1 MIMNFNIRNVVPIAC
16 VFLLASCSQQQ
27 ARRPL
32 TQTSGQFMKE
42 SANRNIKL
50 IANEEAL
57 IDSVIRKNPE
67 RKYLASKKGY
77 WYFYESQNTKDT
89 LTPQRGDVAFFDY
102 EIADLRGNVIYS
114 EVELKPQTYLVDKQ
128 NILMGLRDGIKLM
141 HKNEKVSFLFPSH
154 LGHGYRGDNDR
165 IPPNLPLVVTVR
177 LHDFKPEA
185 VARSSVKKKAPV
197 APVQEEKVPL
207 ESEEIKPE

>member
-1 MIMNFNIRNVVPIAC
+1 MNFNIRNIIPVGFAI
-16 VFLLASCSQQQ
+16 LLASCSQQQ

-32 TQTSGQFMKE
+32 TQTSGKFMKE
-42 SANRNIKL
+42 SMNRNIKL

-57 IDSVIRKNPE
+57 IDSVIRKHPE
-67 RKYLASKKGY
+67 RKYVATPKGY
-77 WYFYESQNTKDT
+77 WYYYEMENTKDT
-89 LTPQRGDVAFFDY
+89 LTPKRGDVAFFDY
-102 EIADLRGNVIYS
+102 EIADLKGNVIYS

-141 HKNEKVSFLFPSH
+141 NKNEKVSFLFPSH

-165 IPPNLPLVVTVR
+165 IPPNLPLVVTVS

-185 VARSSVKKKAPV
+185 AARAEQKTLIPSPVKKAKTTIIK
-197 APVQEEKVPL
+197 EGTK
-207 ESEEIKPE
+207 SE

>member
-1 MIMNFNIRNVVPIAC
+1 MNFNIRNIIPVGFAI
-16 VFLLASCSQQQ
+16 LLASCSQQQ

-32 TQTSGQFMKE
+32 TQTSGKFMKE
-42 SANRNIKL
+42 SMSRNIKL

-57 IDSVIRKNPE
+57 IDSVIRKHPE
-67 RKYLASKKGY
+67 RKYVATPKGY
-77 WYFYESQNTKDT
+77 WYYYEMENTKDT
-89 LTPQRGDVAFFDY
+89 LTPKRGDVAFFDY
-102 EIADLRGNVIYS
+102 EIADLKGNVIYS

-141 HKNEKVSFLFPSH
+141 NKNEKVSFLFPSH

-165 IPPNLPLVVTVR
+165 IPPNLPLVVTVS

-185 VARSSVKKKAPV
+185 TARAEQKTSIASPVKKATTPIIK
-197 APVQEEKVPL
+197 EET
-207 ESEEIKPE
+207 KPE

>member
-1 MIMNFNIRNVVPIAC
+1 MNFNIRNIIPVGFAI
-16 VFLLASCSQQQ
+16 LLASCSQQQ

-32 TQTSGQFMKE
+32 TQTSGKFMKE
-42 SANRNIKL
+42 SMNRNIKL

-57 IDSVIRKNPE
+57 IDSVIRKHPE
-67 RKYLASKKGY
+67 RKYVATPKGY
-77 WYFYESQNTKDT
+77 WYYYEMENTKDT
-89 LTPQRGDVAFFDY
+89 LTPKRGDVAFFDY
-102 EIADLRGNVIYS
+102 EIADLKGNVIYS

-141 HKNEKVSFLFPSH
+141 NKNEKVSFLFPSH

-165 IPPNLPLVVTVR
+165 IPPNLPLVVTVS

-185 VARSSVKKKAPV
+185 AARAEQKTSIASPVKKATTPIIK
-197 APVQEEKVPL
+197 EET
-207 ESEEIKPE
+207 KPE

>member
-1 MIMNFNIRNVVPIAC
+1 MQFNIRIIIPIT
-16 VFLLASCSQQQ
+16 LAVLVSSCSQQQ

-32 TQTSGQFMKE
+32 TQTSGKFMKE
-42 SANRNIKL
+42 SMNRNIKL

-57 IDSVIRKNPE
+57 IDSVIQKNPE
-67 RKYLASKKGY
+67 RKYIATPKGY
-77 WYFYESQNTKDT
+77 WYYYETENTKDT
-89 LTPQRGDVAFFDY
+89 LTPKRGDVAFFDY
-102 EIADLRGNVIYS
+102 EITDLKGNLIYS

-165 IPPNLPLVVTVR
+165 IPPNLPLIVTVSLR
-177 LHDFKPEA
+177 DFKPEA
-185 VARSSVKKKAPV
+185 EARTEIKKLSIQPTKKVEASSTTT
-197 APVQEEKVPL
+197 
-207 ESEEIKPE
+207 EEIKPE

>member
-1 MIMNFNIRNVVPIAC
+1 MTLKIRIIIPLTMAV
-16 VFLLASCSQQQ
+16 LTASCSQQQ

-32 TQTSGQFMKE
+32 TQTSSKFMKE
-42 SANRNIKL
+42 SVSRNIKL

-57 IDSVIRKNPE
+57 IDSVIQKHPE
-67 RKYLASKKGY
+67 RKYTASKKGY
-77 WYFYESQNTKDT
+77 WYYYEKQNTADT
-89 LTPQRGDVAFFDY
+89 LTPKRGDVAYFDY
-102 EIADLRGNVIYS
+102 EIADLKGNVIYS

-165 IPPNLPLVVTVR
+165 IPPNLPLIVTVNLR
-177 LHDFKPEA
+177 DFKPEA
-185 VARSSVKKKAPV
+185 AARAQAP
-197 APVQEEKVPL
+197 APQVVPTPTKEVQ
-207 ESEEIKPE
+207 PE

>member
-1 MIMNFNIRNVVPIAC
+1 MSFNIRTIIPFAFAV
-16 VFLLASCSQQQ
+16 LLTSCSQQQ

-32 TQTSGQFMKE
+32 TQTSGKFMKE
-42 SANRNIKL
+42 SVNRNIKL

-57 IDSVIRKNPE
+57 IDSVIKKHPE

-77 WYFYESQNTKDT
+77 WYYYETENTNDT
-89 LTPQRGDVAFFDY
+89 LTPKRGDVAFFDY
-102 EIADLRGNVIYS
+102 EIADLKGNIIYS

-141 HKNEKVSFLFPSH
+141 NKNEKVSFLFPSH

-165 IPPNLPLVVTVR
+165 IPRNLPLIVTVNLR
-177 LHDFKPEA
+177 DFKPEA
-185 VARSSVKKKAPV
+185 LARAENKPQAEVPVKKVETPATTTK
-197 APVQEEKVPL
+197 
-207 ESEEIKPE
+207 EIKPE

>member
-1 MIMNFNIRNVVPIAC
+1 MNFNIRNIIPVGFAI
-16 VFLLASCSQQQ
+16 LLASCSQQQ

-32 TQTSGQFMKE
+32 TQTSGKFMKE
-42 SANRNIKL
+42 SMNRNIKL

-57 IDSVIRKNPE
+57 IDSVIRKHPE
-67 RKYLASKKGY
+67 RKYVATPKGY
-77 WYFYESQNTKDT
+77 WYYYEMENTKDT
-89 LTPQRGDVAFFDY
+89 LTPKRGDVAFFDY
-102 EIADLRGNVIYS
+102 EIADLKGNVIYS

-141 HKNEKVSFLFPSH
+141 NKNEKVSFLFPSH

-165 IPPNLPLVVTVR
+165 IPPNLPLVVTVS

-185 VARSSVKKKAPV
+185 AARTEQRAPTV
-197 APVQEEKVPL
+197 APVKKAAVPTIK
-207 ESEEIKPE
+207 EEIKPE

>member
-1 MIMNFNIRNVVPIAC
+1 MIMNFNIRTIVPVVCI
-16 VFLLASCSQQQ
+16 VLLTNCSQQQ

-32 TQTSGQFMKE
+32 TQTSGKFMKE
-42 SANRNIKL
+42 SVNRNIKL

-57 IDSVIRKNPE
+57 IDSVIKKNPE
-67 RKYLASKKGY
+67 RKYVASKKGY
-77 WYFYESQNTKDT
+77 WYYYETQNTKDT
-89 LTPQRGDVAFFDY
+89 LTPKRGDVAFFDY
-102 EIADLRGNVIYS
+102 EITDLKGNVIYS

-165 IPPNLPLVVTVR
+165 IPPNLPLVVIVNLR
-177 LHDFKPEA
+177 DFKPEA
-185 VARSSVKKKAPV
+185 VVRTMENKKPSVVPV
-197 APVQEEKVPL
+197 TTEEVEPKEV
-207 ESEEIKPE
+207 KP

>member
-1 MIMNFNIRNVVPIAC
+1 MNFNIRNIIPVGFAI
-16 VFLLASCSQQQ
+16 LLASCSQQQ

-32 TQTSGQFMKE
+32 TQTSGKFMKE
-42 SANRNIKL
+42 SMNRNIKL

-57 IDSVIRKNPE
+57 IDSVIRKHPE
-67 RKYLASKKGY
+67 RKYVATPKGY
-77 WYFYESQNTKDT
+77 WYYYEMENTKDT
-89 LTPQRGDVAFFDY
+89 LTPKRGDVAYFDY
-102 EIADLRGNVIYS
+102 EIADLKGNVIYS

-141 HKNEKVSFLFPSH
+141 NKNEKVSFLFPSH

-165 IPPNLPLVVTVR
+165 IPPNLPLVVTVS

-185 VARSSVKKKAPV
+185 TARAEQKTSIASPVKKATTPIIK
-197 APVQEEKVPL
+197 EET
-207 ESEEIKPE
+207 KPE

>member
-1 MIMNFNIRNVVPIAC
+1 MQFNIRIIIPIAIA
-16 VFLLASCSQQQ
+16 VLVSSCSQQQ

-32 TQTSGQFMKE
+32 TQTSGKFMKE
-42 SANRNIKL
+42 SMNRNIKL

-57 IDSVIRKNPE
+57 IDSVIQKNPE
-67 RKYLASKKGY
+67 RKYIATPKGY
-77 WYFYESQNTKDT
+77 WYYYETENTKDT
-89 LTPQRGDVAFFDY
+89 LTPKRGDVAFFDY
-102 EIADLRGNVIYS
+102 EITDLKGNLIYS

-165 IPPNLPLVVTVR
+165 IPPNLPLIVTVSLR
-177 LHDFKPEA
+177 DFKPEA
-185 VARSSVKKKAPV
+185 EVRTEIKKQSIPSAKKVETSSTTT
-197 APVQEEKVPL
+197 
-207 ESEEIKPE
+207 EEIKPE